1 MLGLAKEAASP
12 QAAHAEWLDTFESPP
27 AVQPTQDFVGDFL
40 PSEEGY
46 PVRLLDGKMS
56 RLRFRRDPLQPIGF
70 LPEWRVANRSFPVP
84 NSFSLESAVR
94 RVTSYF
100 SNPQETL
107 EFTPEA
113 TQWHMS
119 FQGGLNVRS
128 HLSREQGDT
137 AGGARLG
144 AAPWQVGILAA
155 LLLVYGIFC
164 GYYTAEVLSKKDLKV
179 IASHLQRAFSLLKVA
194 WGLVSSLRHSMF
206 QCQLAF

>member
-1 MLGLAKEAASP
+1 MLGLAKEAASL
-12 QAAHAEWLDTFESPP
+12 QAAHAEWLDTFGKESPP

-56 RLRFRRDPLQPIGF
+56 RLRFRRDPLQPTGF

-128 HLSREQGDT
+128 HLSRRYGRWGKAWRSAV
-137 AGGARLG
+137 AGWDSGC
-144 AAPWQVGILAA
+144 AAAGV
-155 LLLVYGIFC
+155 
-164 GYYTAEVLSKKDLKV
+164 
-179 IASHLQRAFSLLKVA
+179 
-194 WGLVSSLRHSMF
+194 
-206 QCQLAF
+206 